1 MLKLYKNI
9 AGQWHYWETWEKD
22 KSSSVIHWGIV
33 GERGQDNLVSN
44 KILEAEIDNIK
55 DQDYIE
61 FDELDPAILMI
72 EYPVSGMGTVRD
84 VDKRHLLE
92 DRMNQ
97 TLGWTGLGHC
107 DGGSIGSGTMEVCC
121 FVVDFEIARKVIEQD
136 LKNSDFSDYSRI
148 YLEGTVGS

>member
-9 AGQWHYWETWEKD
+9 AGQLRYWEAWEKD
-22 KSSSVIHWGIV
+22 KSSSVVHWGIV
-33 GERGQDNLVSN
+33 GDRGQYKQVSN
-44 KILEAEIDNIK
+44 KSLKAEIDSIK

-61 FDELDPAILMI
+61 FDELDIAILMI
-72 EYPVSGMGTVRD
+72 EYPVDGMGTAQD

-121 FVVDFEIARKVIEQD
+121 LVVDFEIAKKVVEQD
-136 LKNSDFSDYSRI
+136 LKNSDFSDYNRI
-148 YLEGTVGS
+148 YLEGTIGS